1 MTPDTPSS
9 TDVIPSALPPRGSQ
23 RGQTRCRSCS
33 SSCRRTSTGPF
44 QHPRICFVTASSAWL
59 WPESSARPE
68 PSWDPTLASDP
79 ASRPRRRAAQPGP
92 AACPARP
99 SPAPKAGPAPG
110 ASPPPAQRRADLPR
124 QLPQLNLLR
133 SLGWFALT
141 ENFVYSPL
149 CSELYPLLTLLRARG
164 RRSRTRQSG
173 GKARFGA
180 GWCGPVRS
188 VQYSVG

>member
-79 ASRPRRRAAQPGP
+79 ASRPRTPRSAARPRRSPGPAQPGP
-92 AACPARP
+92 QGRPCPRGQPSSCPAP
-99 SPAPKAGPAPG
+99 SGPAP
-110 ASPPPAQRRADLPR
+110 AAPAAE
-124 QLPQLNLLR
+124 
-133 SLGWFALT
+133 FAPVPWL
-141 ENFVYSPL
+141 
-149 CSELYPLLTLLRARG
+149 
-164 RRSRTRQSG
+164 
-173 GKARFGA
+173 
-180 GWCGPVRS
+180 VRS
-188 VQYSVG
+188 HRELCLQSLVQRAVSPSYAAAGSWPPQSHPAVGR

>member
-1 MTPDTPSS
+1 MSSQVPFLPVEVSVVRRGAGAAALPAAEPPRVPSS
-9 TDVIPSALPPRGSQ
+9 THESVLRDRQQ
-23 RGQTRCRSCS
+23 RVAVAGE
-33 SSCRRTSTGPF
+33 
-44 QHPRICFVTASSAWL
+44 L
-59 WPESSARPE
+59 
-68 PSWDPTLASDP
+68 
-79 ASRPRRRAAQPGP
+79 
-92 AACPARP
+92 CPARAFVGP
-99 SPAPKAGPAPG
+99 DSGIRPRVPAPHSAQRSPAPPLARPGPAPKAGPAPG

-173 GKARFGA
+173 GKARCGA
-180 GWCGPVRS
+180 VRCGTVRYGTVRS